1 MVEGTMQEK
10 ACNLWIEPAE
20 YRCIPTTGALT
31 GDGAAI
37 MDSGLALEAKQR
49 FTDLD
54 VDLGRLIA
62 SRGNHVHLVRPG
74 LVSFP
79 IKQYQWSGVIL
90 DIVQRSARQLC
101 DLVGD
106 AKTLLPRPVT
116 AEDDV
121 PWEEIAKVLS
131 ILPDNVIVIQHA

>member
-1 MVEGTMQEK
+1 MQEK
-10 ACNLWIEPAE
+10 ACNLWIEPAD

-49 FTDLD
+49 FHDLD

-62 SRGNHVHLVRPG
+62 SRGNHVHVIRPG

-79 IKQYQWSGVIL
+79 IKQYQWSGMSL
-90 DIVQRSARQLC
+90 EIVQRSARQLC
-101 DLVGD
+101 DVVGD
-106 AKTLLPRPVT
+106 AKTLLPRPAT

-121 PWEEIAKVLS
+121 SWEEVAKVLS
-131 ILPDNVIVIQHA
+131 FLPDNVIIIQHA